1 MKGSSSQ
8 KRHKNATQHLSPE
21 CRPPQL
27 LRSCPTVCEKT
38 PKVPQGTL
46 DLARLRMSASQ
57 PQRRLAL
64 MACLCTH
71 GREQ

>member
-1 MKGSSSQ
+1 MKGPSSQ
-8 KRHKNATQHLSPE
+8 KRHKHATQHLSPE

-27 LRSCPTVCEKT
+27 LRRCPTVRERT

-46 DLARLRMSASQ
+46 DVARLRMSARQ

-64 MACLCTH
+64 MACLCPH
-71 GREQ
+71 GRE